1 MERIHKY
8 RWFLVALCIVIG
20 VGGCN
25 TPRDNLA
32 VFNRQFEKGQFQ
44 PATAFAAQKISKGDT
59 PRGEDLLWSL
69 QLGVA
74 ERIQGRY
81 VESNQWFDKS
91 EQMLQYF
98 ATQNAE
104 MARSIAAA
112 AVNDNVIPYT
122 GSIYDGIMV
131 NTYKALNFMQL
142 GNYELARV
150 EFNRALDRQRRAKE
164 DFNSQIQAVQ
174 SELNK
179 NQSTK
184 MAQDSIENKD
194 LRSKLEHTYPSM
206 FNFEAYPDFINPF
219 STYLAGVFFAATNDY
234 PKSSDL
240 LKESA
245 GMLPGNQTVLQ
256 DFAAVEE
263 ALNQNT
269 TLNPTVWVFFENG
282 LGPVKDEVR
291 IDLPLFIATDKV
303 RYFGIALPQLVFR
316 PAATSSLDI
325 RSNGQSYTTE
335 MLADMDR
342 VIQTEFRK
350 DFDGILLRAII
361 AATAKAAAQYALEE
375 NNASTAA
382 ILVALYNF
390 ATTAADVRI
399 WSALPKNFQIARIPR
414 PEDGQLVISSGTRPE
429 ATVQLPRCTHAIV
442 YVKMVSS
449 NATQTVD
456 LITF

>member
-150 EFNRALDRQRRAKE
+150 
-164 DFNSQIQAVQ
+164 
-174 SELNK
+174 
-179 NQSTK
+179 
-184 MAQDSIENKD
+184 
-194 LRSKLEHTYPSM
+194 
-206 FNFEAYPDFINPF
+206 
-219 STYLAGVFFAATNDY
+219 
-234 PKSSDL
+234 
-240 LKESA
+240 
-245 GMLPGNQTVLQ
+245 
-256 DFAAVEE
+256 
-263 ALNQNT
+263 
-269 TLNPTVWVFFENG
+269 
-282 LGPVKDEVR
+282 
-291 IDLPLFIATDKV
+291 
-303 RYFGIALPQLVFR
+303 
-316 PAATSSLDI
+316 
-325 RSNGQSYTTE
+325 
-335 MLADMDR
+335 
-342 VIQTEFRK
+342 
-350 DFDGILLRAII
+350 
-361 AATAKAAAQYALEE
+361 
-375 NNASTAA
+375 
-382 ILVALYNF
+382 
-390 ATTAADVRI
+390 
-399 WSALPKNFQIARIPR
+399 
-414 PEDGQLVISSGTRPE
+414 
-429 ATVQLPRCTHAIV
+429 
-442 YVKMVSS
+442 
-449 NATQTVD
+449 
-456 LITF
+456 